1 MSDTIFIKK
10 FLDHA
15 YNYEDSE
22 EWRLKEIEYKD
33 ILKAET
39 NIEKKRSNIML
50 SLMSEDALFKALE
63 DSYYIELTDLSD
75 DFTYNTIDYI
85 QDTIINELKQRYG
98 KTNAEQTQT
107 T

>member
-1 MSDTIFIKK
+1 MSNTIFIKK

-22 EWRLKEIEYKD
+22 EWRLKDIEYKD

-39 NIEKKRSNIML
+39 NIEKKRANIML
-50 SLMSEDALFKALE
+50 SLMSEDDLFKALE
-63 DSYYIELTDLSD
+63 DTYYIELID
-75 DFTYNTIDYI
+75 DFTYNTVDYI
-85 QDTIINELKQRYG
+85 QDIIINELKLRNG

-107 T
+107 TRR